1 VSGPLSRSDRRPP
14 ERPRLL
20 RFSLGALILVVVF
33 GAGLAIGQS
42 LDDSPGG
49 GRSQTLV
56 RTLKP
61 LELPPARETV
71 TVTVR
76 P

>member
-1 VSGPLSRSDRRPP
+1 
-14 ERPRLL
+14 
-20 RFSLGALILVVVF
+20 VVAF
-33 GAGLAIGQS
+33 GAGLAIGQA
-42 LDDSPGG
+42 LDDSPSSGG
-49 GRSQTLV
+49 TQTFV

-76 P
+76 R